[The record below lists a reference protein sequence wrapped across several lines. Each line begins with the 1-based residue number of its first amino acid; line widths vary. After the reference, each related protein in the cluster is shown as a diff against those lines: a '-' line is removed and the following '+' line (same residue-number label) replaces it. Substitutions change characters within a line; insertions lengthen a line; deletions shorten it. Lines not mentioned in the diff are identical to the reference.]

1 MLRAVSSFEENS
13 QERAKGEKEHRP
25 KQLYSRAWLPPHGG
39 EIEQSSKATP
49 KTDSQL
55 TMKLNV
61 NTKKAGFSLVE
72 LTIVVVIL
80 GVLATFAVP
89 RFMSSV
95 EKTKAS
101 EAFSYMAQIESAQA
115 RYNAENGRYANR
127 TRDLDI
133 DLSSPEFFSI
143 SGPYSSNWETKWE
156 MKLTRNGASS
166 GFGRYTVVFDQDGFN
181 SRKSSISR
189 DLTPAL

>member
-1 MLRAVSSFEENS
+1 
-13 QERAKGEKEHRP
+13 
-25 KQLYSRAWLPPHGG
+25 
-39 EIEQSSKATP
+39 
-49 KTDSQL
+49 
-55 TMKLNV
+55 MKNL

-101 EAFSYMAQIESAQA
+101 EAFSYASQIESAQA
-115 RYNAENGRYANR
+115 RYHAENGRYANR
-127 TRDLDI
+127 INDLDI
-133 DLSSPEFFSI
+133 DIDNPEFFSA
-143 SGPYSSNWETKWE
+143 SAPTSADWETKWE

-166 GFGRYTVVFDQDGFN
+166 GYGRYTVVFDQDGFN
-181 SRKSSISR
+181 RGASSIP
-189 DLTPAL
+189 DALAPNN

>member
-1 MLRAVSSFEENS
+1 
-13 QERAKGEKEHRP
+13 
-25 KQLYSRAWLPPHGG
+25 
-39 EIEQSSKATP
+39 
-49 KTDSQL
+49 
-55 TMKLNV
+55 MKLIAN
-61 NTKKAGFSLVE
+61 NKKSGFSLVE

-101 EAFSYMAQIESAQA
+101 EAFSYLSQIESAQG
-115 RYNAENGRYANR
+115 RYNAENGKYANS
-127 TRDLDI
+127 TRYMDI
-133 DLSSPEFFSI
+133 DLDRPEFFSV

-166 GFGRYTVVFDQDGFN
+166 GYGRYTVVFDQDGFN
-181 SRKSSISR
+181 TRKSSIPR
-189 DLTPAL
+189 DLSPNL

>member
-1 MLRAVSSFEENS
+1 
-13 QERAKGEKEHRP
+13 
-25 KQLYSRAWLPPHGG
+25 
-39 EIEQSSKATP
+39 
-49 KTDSQL
+49 
-55 TMKLNV
+55 MKLIAN
-61 NTKKAGFSLVE
+61 NTKTGFSLVE

-101 EAFSYMAQIESAQA
+101 EAFSYMANIESAQA
-115 RYNAENGRYANR
+115 RFNAEKGRYSWSTN
-127 TRDLDI
+127 DLDI
-133 DLSSPEFFSI
+133 DLDRPEFFYV

-166 GFGRYTVVFDQDGFN
+166 GYGRYTVVYDQNGFN
-181 SRKSSISR
+181 ARKSSIPSELSPQGR
-189 DLTPAL
+189 

>member
-1 MLRAVSSFEENS
+1 
-13 QERAKGEKEHRP
+13 
-25 KQLYSRAWLPPHGG
+25 
-39 EIEQSSKATP
+39 
-49 KTDSQL
+49 
-55 TMKLNV
+55 MKLIAN
-61 NTKKAGFSLVE
+61 NKKSGFSLVE

-101 EAFSYMAQIESAQA
+101 ESFSYLAQIESAQG
-115 RYNAENGRYANR
+115 RFNAENGRYAWSLN
-127 TRDLDI
+127 DLDI
-133 DLSSPEFFSI
+133 SLDSPEFFYV

-166 GFGRYTVVFDQDGFN
+166 GYGRYTVVFDQDGYN
-181 SRKSSISR
+181 ARKSSIPT
-189 DLTPAL
+189 DLAPNL

>member
-1 MLRAVSSFEENS
+1 
-13 QERAKGEKEHRP
+13 
-25 KQLYSRAWLPPHGG
+25 
-39 EIEQSSKATP
+39 
-49 KTDSQL
+49 
-55 TMKLNV
+55 MKLIAN
-61 NTKKAGFSLVE
+61 NKKSGFSLVE

-101 EAFSYMAQIESAQA
+101 EAFSYLSQIESAQG
-115 RYNAENGRYANR
+115 RYNAENGKYA
-127 TRDLDI
+127 TSTSYMDI
-133 DLSSPEFFSI
+133 DLDRPEFFSV

-166 GFGRYTVVFDQDGFN
+166 GYGRYTVVFDQDGFN
-181 SRKSSISR
+181 TRKSSIPR
-189 DLTPAL
+189 DLSPNL

>member
-1 MLRAVSSFEENS
+1 MQIKN
-13 QERAKGEKEHRP
+13 
-25 KQLYSRAWLPPHGG
+25 
-39 EIEQSSKATP
+39 
-49 KTDSQL
+49 
-55 TMKLNV
+55 

-101 EAFSYMAQIESAQA
+101 EAFSYLAQIESAQG
-115 RYNAENGRYANR
+115 RYNAENGIYA
-127 TRDLDI
+127 TTTSALDLEI
-133 DLSSPEFFSI
+133 DNPEFFNI
-143 SGPYSSNWETKWE
+143 SGPYSSNWETRWE

-166 GFGRYTVVFDQDGFN
+166 GYGRYTVVFDQDGFN
-181 SRKSSISR
+181 TPKSSIPRELS
-189 DLTPAL
+189 PNF

>member
-1 MLRAVSSFEENS
+1 
-13 QERAKGEKEHRP
+13 
-25 KQLYSRAWLPPHGG
+25 
-39 EIEQSSKATP
+39 
-49 KTDSQL
+49 
-55 TMKLNV
+55 MKLIAIN
-61 NTKKAGFSLVE
+61 KKSGFSLVE

-101 EAFSYMAQIESAQA
+101 ESFTYLAQIEGAQA
-115 RYNAENGRYANR
+115 RYNAENGRYANS

-133 DLSSPEFFSI
+133 ELDRPEFFTV
-143 SGPYSSNWETKWE
+143 SGPYSSNWDSKWE

-166 GFGRYTVVFDQDGFN
+166 GFGRYTVVFDQDGYN
-181 SRKSSISR
+181 ARKSSIPSS
-189 DLTPAL
+189 LSPAL

>member
-1 MLRAVSSFEENS
+1 M
-13 QERAKGEKEHRP
+13 
-25 KQLYSRAWLPPHGG
+25 QLIA
-39 EIEQSSKATP
+39 
-49 KTDSQL
+49 
-55 TMKLNV
+55 N
-61 NTKKAGFSLVE
+61 NKKSGFSLVE

-101 EAFSYMAQIESAQA
+101 EAFSYLSQIESAQA
-115 RYNAENGRYANR
+115 RYNAENGRYTNR
-127 TRDLDI
+127 LNDLDI
-133 DLSSPEFFSI
+133 SLDRPEFFTI

-166 GFGRYTVVFDQDGFN
+166 GYGRYTVVFDQDGYN
-181 SRKSSISR
+181 KRKSSIPS
-189 DLTPAL
+189 DLAPAL

>member
-1 MLRAVSSFEENS
+1 
-13 QERAKGEKEHRP
+13 
-25 KQLYSRAWLPPHGG
+25 
-39 EIEQSSKATP
+39 
-49 KTDSQL
+49 
-55 TMKLNV
+55 MKLNV

-101 EAFSYMAQIESAQA
+101 EAFSYAAQIEGAQA
-115 RYNAENGRYANR
+115 RYNAETGRYANR
-127 TRDLDI
+127 ISDLDI
-133 DLSSPEFFSI
+133 EIDNPENFSI

-156 MKLTRNGASS
+156 IKLTRNGASS
-166 GFGRYTVVFDQDGFN
+166 GYGRYTVVFDQDGYN
-181 SRKSSISR
+181 SSKSSIPR
-189 DLTPAL
+189 DLAPAL